1 MLTVQNIETHYGASQ
16 ALFGISMH
24 VRNGEVVTLI
34 GRNGMG
40 KTTSINSIMGITPIT
55 RGNIIFENVRIE
67 HLESFKINR
76 KGIALVPEGRQVF
89 PNLTVRENLVAIS
102 ANRNNHTSP
111 WNLNKILDLF
121 PQLSARIDSMANL
134 LSGGEQ
140 QMLAIGRS
148 LMTNPK
154 LLLLDEATE
163 GLAPLVRNEIWRCLN
178 KLKKEGISMLVVDK
192 NIKDLARVADMHYVI
207 EKGQIVWQG
216 NSYELLNHK
225 DYLGYK
231 LGVYKY
237 KKNYFNY

>member
-16 ALFGISMH
+16 ALFGISMN

-55 RGNIIFENVRIE
+55 RGSIFFEDVQIE

-216 NSYELLNHK
+216 NSTELLNHK
-225 DYLGYK
+225 DYLGNK
-231 LGVYKY
+231 LGV
-237 KKNYFNY
+237 

>member
-1 MLTVQNIETHYGASQ
+1 MLTVKNIETHYGASQ
-16 ALFGISMH
+16 ALFGISMN

-55 RGNIIFENVRIE
+55 RGNIFFENVKIE

-102 ANRNNHTSP
+102 ANRNNNASP
-111 WNLNKILDLF
+111 WNLNKILELF

-178 KLKKEGISMLVVDK
+178 QLKNEGISILVVDK
-192 NIKDLARVADMHYVI
+192 NINDLARIADMHYVI
-207 EKGQIVWQG
+207 EKGKIVWQG
-216 NSYELLNHK
+216 NSTELLKQK
-225 DYLGYK
+225 DHLGNK
-231 LGVYKY
+231 LGV
-237 KKNYFNY
+237 

>member
-16 ALFGISMH
+16 ALFGISMN

-40 KTTSINSIMGITPIT
+40 KTTSMNSIMGITPIT
-55 RGNIIFENVRIE
+55 QGGIFFENVRIE
-67 HLESFKINR
+67 HLESFEINR

-89 PNLTVRENLVAIS
+89 PNLTVRENLVAIA

-178 KLKKEGISMLVVDK
+178 QLKKEGISMLVVDK
-192 NIKDLARVADMHYVI
+192 NIKDLARIADVHYVI

-216 NSYELLNHK
+216 NSSELLEQK
-225 DYLGYK
+225 DFLGDK
-231 LGVYKY
+231 LGV
-237 KKNYFNY
+237 

>member
-16 ALFGISMH
+16 ALFGISMN

-55 RGNIIFENVRIE
+55 RGNIFFENVKIE

-76 KGIALVPEGRQVF
+76 KGIALVPEGREVF

-102 ANRNNHTSP
+102 ANRNNNASP
-111 WNLNKILDLF
+111 WNLNKILELF

-178 KLKKEGISMLVVDK
+178 QLKNEGISILVVDK
-192 NIKDLARVADMHYVI
+192 NINDLARIADMHYVI
-207 EKGQIVWQG
+207 EKGKIVWQG
-216 NSYELLNHK
+216 NSTELLKQK
-225 DYLGYK
+225 DHLGNK
-231 LGVYKY
+231 LGV
-237 KKNYFNY
+237 

>member
-121 PQLSARIDSMANL
+121 PQ
-134 LSGGEQ
+134 
-140 QMLAIGRS
+140 
-148 LMTNPK
+148 
-154 LLLLDEATE
+154 
-163 GLAPLVRNEIWRCLN
+163 
-178 KLKKEGISMLVVDK
+178 
-192 NIKDLARVADMHYVI
+192 
-207 EKGQIVWQG
+207 
-216 NSYELLNHK
+216 
-225 DYLGYK
+225 
-231 LGVYKY
+231 
-237 KKNYFNY
+237 

>member
-1 MLTVQNIETHYGASQ
+1 LLTLQNIETHYGASQ
-16 ALFGISMH
+16 ALFGISMN

-55 RGNIIFENVRIE
+55 RGNIFFENIKIE
-67 HLESFKINR
+67 HLESFEINR

-121 PQLSARIDSMANL
+121 PQLSERVDSMANL

-178 KLKKEGISMLVVDK
+178 QLKKKGISILVVDK
-192 NIKDLARVADMHYVI
+192 NINDLARIADMHYVI
-207 EKGQIVWQG
+207 EKGKIVWQG
-216 NSYELLNHK
+216 NSTELLKQK
-225 DYLGYK
+225 DYLGNK
-231 LGVYKY
+231 LGV
-237 KKNYFNY
+237 

>member
-1 MLTVQNIETHYGASQ
+1 MLTLQNIETHYGASQ
-16 ALFGISMH
+16 ALFGISMN

-55 RGNIIFENVRIE
+55 RGNIFFENMQIE
-67 HLESFKINR
+67 HLESFEINR

-111 WNLNKILDLF
+111 WNLNKIFDLF
-121 PQLSARIDSMANL
+121 PQLSERVDSMANL

-178 KLKKEGISMLVVDK
+178 QLKKKGISILVVDK
-192 NIKDLARVADMHYVI
+192 NINDLARIADMHYVI
-207 EKGQIVWQG
+207 EKGKIVWQG
-216 NSYELLNHK
+216 NSTELLKQK
-225 DYLGYK
+225 DYLGNK
-231 LGVYKY
+231 LGV
-237 KKNYFNY
+237 

>member
-16 ALFGISMH
+16 ALFGISLN

-55 RGNIIFENVRIE
+55 RGSIFFEDVQIE

-111 WNLNKILDLF
+111 WNLSKILDLF

-178 KLKKEGISMLVVDK
+178 QLKKEGISILVVDK
-192 NIKDLARVADMHYVI
+192 NINDLARIADMHYVI

-216 NSYELLNHK
+216 NSTELLNHK
-225 DYLGYK
+225 DYLGNK
-231 LGVYKY
+231 LGI
-237 KKNYFNY
+237 

>member
-1 MLTVQNIETHYGASQ
+1 LLTLQNIETHYGASQ
-16 ALFGISMH
+16 ALFGISMN

-55 RGNIIFENVRIE
+55 RGNIFFENVQIE
-67 HLESFKINR
+67 HLESFEINR

-121 PQLSARIDSMANL
+121 PQLSARINSMANL

-163 GLAPLVRNEIWRCLN
+163 GLAPLVRNEIWRCLIQ
-178 KLKKEGISMLVVDK
+178 LKKEGISILVVDK
-192 NIKDLARVADMHYVI
+192 NINDLTRIADMHYVI
-207 EKGQIVWQG
+207 EKGKIVWQG
-216 NSYELLNHK
+216 NSTELLKQK
-225 DYLGYK
+225 DYLGNK
-231 LGVYKY
+231 LGV
-237 KKNYFNY
+237 

>member
-16 ALFGISMH
+16 ALFGISMN

-111 WNLNKILDLF
+111 WNLNKILELF

-140 QMLAIGRS
+140 QMLAIGLS
-148 LMTNPK
+148 L
-154 LLLLDEATE
+154 
-163 GLAPLVRNEIWRCLN
+163 IH
-178 KLKKEGISMLVVDK
+178 I
-192 NIKDLARVADMHYVI
+192 
-207 EKGQIVWQG
+207 
-216 NSYELLNHK
+216 
-225 DYLGYK
+225 
-231 LGVYKY
+231 
-237 KKNYFNY
+237 

>member
-16 ALFGISMH
+16 ALFGISLN
-24 VRNGEVVTLI
+24 VRNGEVVTLM

-55 RGNIIFENVRIE
+55 RGSIFFEDVQIE

-111 WNLNKILDLF
+111 WNLSKILDLF

-178 KLKKEGISMLVVDK
+178 QLKKEGISILVVDK
-192 NIKDLARVADMHYVI
+192 NINDLARIADMHYVI

-216 NSYELLNHK
+216 NSTELLNHK
-225 DYLGYK
+225 DYLGNK
-231 LGVYKY
+231 LGI
-237 KKNYFNY
+237 

>member
-1 MLTVQNIETHYGASQ
+1 MN
-16 ALFGISMH
+16 

-40 KTTSINSIMGITPIT
+40 KTTSMNSIMGITPIT
-55 RGNIIFENVRIE
+55 QGGIFFENVRIE
-67 HLESFKINR
+67 HLESFEINR

-89 PNLTVRENLVAIS
+89 PNLTVRENLVAIA

-178 KLKKEGISMLVVDK
+178 QLKKEGISMLVVDK
-192 NIKDLARVADMHYVI
+192 NIKDLARIADVHYVI

-216 NSYELLNHK
+216 NSSELLEQK
-225 DYLGYK
+225 DFLGDK
-231 LGVYKY
+231 LGV
-237 KKNYFNY
+237 

>member
-1 MLTVQNIETHYGASQ
+1 MN
-16 ALFGISMH
+16 

-55 RGNIIFENVRIE
+55 RGSIFFEDVQIE

-178 KLKKEGISMLVVDK
+178 QLKNEGISILVVDK
-192 NIKDLARVADMHYVI
+192 NINDLARIADMHYVI
-207 EKGQIVWQG
+207 EKGKIVWQG
-216 NSYELLNHK
+216 NSTELLKQK
-225 DYLGYK
+225 DHLGNK
-231 LGVYKY
+231 LGV
-237 KKNYFNY
+237 

>member
-16 ALFGISMH
+16 ALFGISMN

-40 KTTSINSIMGITPIT
+40 KTTFINSIMGITPIT
-55 RGNIIFENVRIE
+55 RGSIFFEDIQIE

-102 ANRNNHTSP
+102 ANRNNYTSP

-163 GLAPLVRNEIWRCLN
+163 GLAPLVRNEIWKCLN
-178 KLKKEGISMLVVDK
+178 QLKKEGISILVVDK
-192 NIKDLARVADMHYVI
+192 NINDLARIADMHYMI
-207 EKGQIVWQG
+207 EKGQIIWQG
-216 NSYELLNHK
+216 NSTELLKQK
-225 DYLGYK
+225 DYLGNK
-231 LGVYKY
+231 LGV
-237 KKNYFNY
+237 

>member
-1 MLTVQNIETHYGASQ
+1 MLTLQNIETHYGVSQ
-16 ALFGISMH
+16 ALFGISMN
-24 VRNGEVVTLI
+24 VRNGQVVTLI

-55 RGNIIFENVRIE
+55 RGNIFFENIKIE
-67 HLESFKINR
+67 HLESFEINR

-121 PQLSARIDSMANL
+121 PQLSERIDSMANL

-178 KLKKEGISMLVVDK
+178 QLKNEGISILVVDK
-192 NIKDLARVADMHYVI
+192 NINDLARIADMHYVI
-207 EKGQIVWQG
+207 EKGKIVWQG
-216 NSYELLNHK
+216 NSTELLKQK
-225 DYLGYK
+225 DNLGNK
-231 LGVYKY
+231 LGV
-237 KKNYFNY
+237 

>member
-16 ALFGISMH
+16 ALFGISMN

-55 RGNIIFENVRIE
+55 RGNIFFENVRIE

-216 NSYELLNHK
+216 NSNELLKQK
-225 DYLGYK
+225 DYLGDK
-231 LGVYKY
+231 LGV
-237 KKNYFNY
+237 

>member
-1 MLTVQNIETHYGASQ
+1 MLTLQNIETHYGASQ
-16 ALFGISMH
+16 ALFGISMN

-55 RGNIIFENVRIE
+55 RGNIFFENVKIE

-111 WNLNKILDLF
+111 WNLSKILDLF
-121 PQLSARIDSMANL
+121 PQLSTRIDSMANL

-178 KLKKEGISMLVVDK
+178 QLKNEGISILVVDK
-192 NIKDLARVADMHYVI
+192 NINDLARIADMHYVI
-207 EKGQIVWQG
+207 EKGKIVWQG
-216 NSYELLNHK
+216 NSTELLKQQDH
-225 DYLGYK
+225 LGNK
-231 LGVYKY
+231 LGV
-237 KKNYFNY
+237 

>member
-16 ALFGISMH
+16 ALFGISMN

-55 RGNIIFENVRIE
+55 RGNIFFENVKIE

-102 ANRNNHTSP
+102 ANRNNNASP
-111 WNLNKILDLF
+111 WNLNKILELF

-178 KLKKEGISMLVVDK
+178 QLKNEGISILVVDK
-192 NIKDLARVADMHYVI
+192 NINDLARIADMHYVI
-207 EKGQIVWQG
+207 EKGKIVWQG
-216 NSYELLNHK
+216 NSTELLKQK
-225 DYLGYK
+225 DHLGSK
-231 LGVYKY
+231 LGV
-237 KKNYFNY
+237 

>member
-16 ALFGISMH
+16 ALFGISMN

-216 NSYELLNHK
+216 NSNELLNHK
-225 DYLGYK
+225 DYLGNK
-231 LGVYKY
+231 LGV
-237 KKNYFNY
+237 

>member
-1 MLTVQNIETHYGASQ
+1 MLTLQNIETHYGASQ
-16 ALFGISMH
+16 ALFGISMN

-55 RGNIIFENVRIE
+55 RGSIFFEDDQIE

-178 KLKKEGISMLVVDK
+178 QLKKEGISILVVDK
-192 NIKDLARVADMHYVI
+192 NINDLARIADMHYVI
-207 EKGQIVWQG
+207 EKGQIVWHG
-216 NSYELLNHK
+216 NSTELLKQK
-225 DYLGYK
+225 DYLGNK
-231 LGVYKY
+231 LGV
-237 KKNYFNY
+237 